1 MKRAREGVGE
11 GEVRRGE
18 GGGEGAVGERVD
30 KLSSSGARRRESRGA
45 MREARGKRHG
55 EGRV

>member
-1 MKRAREGVGE
+1 M
-11 GEVRRGE
+11 RRGE

>member
-18 GGGEGAVGERVD
+18 GEGAVGERVD